1 MPKFAKKNKMSFYTA
16 INCIDGRVQL
26 PVINYLRDRFKA
38 DYIDSITEPGPVLS
52 LAEKTDSEQ
61 TKSILLRT
69 DISINN
75 HKSTGIAII
84 AHHDCAGNP
93 VDDDIQIAQLAPATA
108 FLARKYPNTDII
120 GLFVEA
126 NSSVVEICSIPKT

>member
-1 MPKFAKKNKMSFYTA
+1 MSFYTA

-26 PVINYLRDRFKA
+26 PVINYLMERFKA
-38 DYIDSITEPGPVLS
+38 EYIDSVTEPGPVLC

-61 TKSILLRT
+61 GRSILLRT
-69 DISINN
+69 DISINK

-93 VDDDIQIAQLAPATA
+93 VDDQTQIAQLAPAA
-108 FLARKYPNTDII
+108 EFLASHYPNVDII
-120 GLFVEA
+120 GLWVGA
-126 NSSVVEICSIPKT
+126 NFSVKEICSIPNTTA